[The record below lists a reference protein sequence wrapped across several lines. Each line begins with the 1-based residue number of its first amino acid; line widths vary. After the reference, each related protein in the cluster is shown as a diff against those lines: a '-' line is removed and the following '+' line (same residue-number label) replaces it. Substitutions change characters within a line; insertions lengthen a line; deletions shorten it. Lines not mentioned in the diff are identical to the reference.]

1 MNTIIDDYTFMDK
14 KKYVSPLII
23 AEGMALEGIIA
34 ESNTEL
40 IDDGEE
46 HDWVSIGMYYE

>member
-1 MNTIIDDYTFMDK
+1 MDK
-14 KKYVSPLII
+14 KKYRSPHCWTDELI
-23 AEGMALEGIIA
+23 LEGIIA

-46 HDWVSIGMYYE
+46 HYDTAQQKRKNGGFTREY